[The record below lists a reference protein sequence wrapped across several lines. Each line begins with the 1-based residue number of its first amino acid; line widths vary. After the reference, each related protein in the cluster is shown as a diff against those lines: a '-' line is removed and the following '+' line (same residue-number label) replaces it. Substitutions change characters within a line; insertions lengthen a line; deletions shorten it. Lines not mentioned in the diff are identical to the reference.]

1 MQHQRVLSIP
11 VLFLHKLL
19 LCADRARSSPDIHVT
34 AVEDPVGAPHQCHA
48 AASIID
54 AIPLSCL
61 KPVFCILSLQAASL
75 LGLGLLY
82 QGSCHRLMT
91 ETVLEEM
98 CRTPG
103 VNPHA
108 AAAAGAGPAG
118 GAGGAGVRVCGV
130 TAGLL

>member
-1 MQHQRVLSIP
+1 M
-11 VLFLHKLL
+11 
-19 LCADRARSSPDIHVT
+19 C
-34 AVEDPVGAPHQCHA
+34 
-48 AASIID
+48 
-54 AIPLSCL
+54 PLSRCHPPSL
-61 KPVFCILSLQAASL
+61 WLLQAASL

-108 AAAAGAGPAG
+108 AVVPGQDGAAGLAGA
-118 GAGGAGVRVCGV
+118 
-130 TAGLL
+130 LLI